1 MANNIILENSYTES
15 ANKADVLKT
24 SNSAA
29 KSKESSNDNFL
40 NILSGFTDKTL
51 GTIKQKSDLS
61 KKTAAHTHVLPYKN
75 FQNTS
80 KNVQKNDIQPQKDNS
95 PVKIDNTK
103 SSAKVTTKATTTQ
116 AATVSSGQT
125 TTAKSVQTNDTS
137 ATTTTATNTTNQV
150 QVSSTSV
157 TNTDVT
163 SQSDQVAPTE
173 TQTTNVSQDLATDA
187 SATQQDSSV
196 ALAVDVAALVE
207 DVTQIIP
214 DINITDEVTTDS
226 DVQAVDSDTQIDA
239 STLDESEKLD
249 TANILDT
256 LDKDIEVD
264 VDKSKEKDV
273 VNVEDTD
280 NTNTPDNDD
289 VMIKVSTE
297 TVDSD
302 KKQDK
307 DVKNQSKP
315 DTQIT
320 KEILN
325 ELDATVVNVE
335 KHSDDA
341 DADSFS
347 SGQNA
352 LEQAVLLSIEG
363 ASEKSD
369 TQDFSKLL
377 NVDMLKQVDAKANVN
392 VLNNVQA
399 AKPATNVDIL
409 NQISEKIA
417 EMRNGTADKIEI
429 ALKPANLG
437 KVNIEISSAKG
448 VLTATLVAEN
458 EHVRSA
464 LDKNIESL
472 KSTLA
477 SQGFNV
483 NSVTVKVKD
492 AEKSAMNNNFD
503 FSKEQF
509 MNNSQNHSQN
519 ERAQETY
526 NSNKSDIGS
535 ADENSKDDGDIVLT
549 AGNTNDNSYY
559 KGLVDYKI

>member
-1 MANNIILENSYTES
+1 MANIILENSYTES

-51 GTIKQKSDLS
+51 GTIKQKTDLS
-61 KKTAAHTHVLPYKN
+61 KKAAAHTHVLPYKN

-80 KNVQKNDIQPQKDNS
+80 KNVQKNDIQSQKDNS
-95 PVKIDNTK
+95 QINNDNSK
-103 SSAKVTTKATTTQ
+103 SNSKMTARTTTTQ
-116 AATVSSGQT
+116 AANAFSGQA
-125 TTAKSVQTNDTS
+125 TTAKSVPTNNANVN
-137 ATTTTATNTTNQV
+137 ATTTNQV
-150 QVSSTSV
+150 QNDSTNDIA
-157 TNTDVT
+157 TTGE
-163 SQSDQVAPTE
+163 SQSNQVTPTE
-173 TQTTNVSQDLATDA
+173 TQTSTVSQDQSNDTSIVEQDLATTITA
-187 SATQQDSSV
+187 
-196 ALAVDVAALVE
+196 DVTALVE
-207 DVTQIIP
+207 DAAQIIP
-214 DINITDEVTTDS
+214 DVEITDEVATEDEVQSVNS
-226 DVQAVDSDTQIDA
+226 DNQIDA
-239 STLDESEKLD
+239 ATVDESEKLD
-249 TANILDT
+249 TTELLDT
-256 LDKDIEVD
+256 LDNDIEVD
-264 VDKSKEKDV
+264 ADKSKENDI
-273 VNVEDTD
+273 VNVEDSD
-280 NTNTPDNDD
+280 NTNSPDNDD

-297 TVDSD
+297 TVDAE

-307 DVKNQSKP
+307 DVKNQSKQ
-315 DTQIT
+315 DAHIS

-325 ELDATVVNVE
+325 ELDATVVNLE
-335 KHSDDA
+335 QHSDDA
-341 DADSFS
+341 DTDSFS

-352 LEQAVLLSIEG
+352 LEQAVMLSIEG
-363 ASEKSD
+363 ASETSD

-392 VLNNVQA
+392 ALNNIQA

-464 LDKNIESL
+464 LDKNIDSL
-472 KSTLA
+472 KSSLA

-483 NSVTVKVKD
+483 NSVTVKVSD

-535 ADENSKDDGDIVLT
+535 SDENSKDDGDVVLT